1 MPREEDLDDEE
12 ELLTVEDDLSED
24 ELLTEEPEL
33 LLLLS
38 WELLDTLELLRRLLS
53 WEPLDTEE
61 AELLVEEELVPRVED
76 EPELLVEVEPELLE
90 EEELLDEDLVC
101 EEVVLPLDPEERLS
115 CEYESTGDAS
125 MASATADASAMFRMF
140 FMMIRC

>member
-1 MPREEDLDDEE
+1 MPRDEVLDDDD
-12 ELLTVEDDLSED
+12 ELLTAEEDLSED
-24 ELLTEEPEL
+24 ELLAEEE
-33 LLLLS
+33 
-38 WELLDTLELLRRLLS
+38 LELLA
-53 WEPLDTEE
+53 EE
-61 AELLVEEELVPRVED
+61 TPELLVEEE
-76 EPELLVEVEPELLE
+76 PEVLAVDD
-90 EEELLDEDLVC
+90 EELLDEDLVW

>member
-1 MPREEDLDDEE
+1 LPREEDLDDEE
-12 ELLTVEDDLSED
+12 ELLTVEEDLSED
-24 ELLTEEPEL
+24 ELLTEDLER

-38 WELLDTLELLRRLLS
+38 WE
-53 WEPLDTEE
+53 PPDTEE
-61 AELLVEEELVPRVED
+61 AELLVKED
-76 EPELLVEVEPELLE
+76 PELLVEEELLE
-90 EEELLDEDLVC
+90 EDLVC

-140 FMMIRC
+140 FMMIRCQVV